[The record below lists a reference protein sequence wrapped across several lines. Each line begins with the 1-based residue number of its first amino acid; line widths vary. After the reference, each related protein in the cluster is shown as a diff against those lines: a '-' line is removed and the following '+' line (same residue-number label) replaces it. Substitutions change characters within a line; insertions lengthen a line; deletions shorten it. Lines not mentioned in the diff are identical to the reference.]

1 MGGFSTVRGLAAV
14 CLLGCVTGVLHA
26 DTASATLTIDQS
38 TQVPGATLKPG
49 TYTIGVVDSLADR
62 MVIHIDGEA
71 GKTHLVF
78 LAVPKPAFGASGM
91 HPVEW
96 TTADSK
102 KHSLRGFNFGSQF
115 AEFVY
120 PKNEAVALA
129 NANNTGVVAI
139 DPKSEGRPELNKLT
153 SQDREMVSLW
163 MLSPVQVSPTEKGI
177 SAKHYVG
184 DPSATQVASTPESS
198 TGSGAVA
205 PNQGTAPAPVKA
217 PAPTSTQVAALHTPP
232 APKAYR
238 PAIKRLPQTA
248 SQMPIVWL
256 VGGFC
261 ILGAVSLRT
270 RREFNS

>member
-1 MGGFSTVRGLAAV
+1 MKSFSVVRGLAAA
-14 CLLGCVTGVLHA
+14 CLMGSITGALHA
-26 DTASATLTIDQS
+26 DTASATLTVDQS
-38 TQVPGATLKPG
+38 TQVPGGTLKPG

-62 MVIHIDGEA
+62 MVIHIDGDS

-78 LAVPKPAFGASGM
+78 LAVPKPAFGVTGM

-96 TTADSK
+96 TTSDAK
-102 KHSLRGFNFGSQF
+102 KHSLRGYNFGSQF

-120 PKNEAVALA
+120 PKKEAVALA

-163 MLSPVQVSPTEKGI
+163 MLSPVQVSPTEKSI

-184 DPSATQVASTPESS
+184 DTTTQVASTPAPSS
-198 TGSGAVA
+198 ASGAVSST
-205 PNQGTAPAPVKA
+205 PAPAKA
-217 PAPTSTQVAALHTPP
+217 AAPSSTQVAALHTPP

-248 SQMPIVWL
+248 SQMPTIWL

-270 RREFNS
+270 KREFNS